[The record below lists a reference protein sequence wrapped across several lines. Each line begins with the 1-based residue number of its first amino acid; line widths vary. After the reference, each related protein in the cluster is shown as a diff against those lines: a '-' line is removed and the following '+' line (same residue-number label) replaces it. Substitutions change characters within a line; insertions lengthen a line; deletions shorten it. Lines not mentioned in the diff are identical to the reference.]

1 MQRKLGGQRID
12 KIREQYPGYYQ
23 KRGNWRQQLEYK
35 KLKEIEDTAIKTR
48 QNNVIMANDYAN
60 ALDSLDNNINKLF
73 NLI

>member
-35 KLKEIEDTAIKTR
+35 KLKEVKDTAIKTS